1 MFGRMDVG
9 HGFAPGC
16 CVHARDSTQA
26 LLAGSTAPFIRFS
39 NPLIS
44 FINPPAVACPLVK
57 FILVCSC
64 PVLPALVCSCF
75 VMLALVC
82 SCLFLFGVARSCL
95 FVHSFACSFVCSFA
109 HVFAHSF
116 GLMIVCAFER

>member
-16 CVHARDSTQA
+16 CVHARDNSQA
-26 LLAGSTAPFIRFS
+26 FLAGSTAPFIRFS

-64 PVLPALVCSCF
+64 PVLPALVYSCF
-75 VMLALVC
+75 YCLLLFVLVC
-82 SCLFLFGVARSCL
+82 SCLVLPAL
-95 FVHSFACSFVCSFA
+95 VCSFTRLR
-109 HVFAHSF
+109 VRSF
-116 GLMIVCAFER
+116 VRSLMCLLIHLVS